1 MKKLKIAVA
10 GLGRIGRIHLKN
22 LASHNQV
29 EVAGVMD
36 IDVSS
41 KTYGEELGIGFF
53 TGNFD
58 DLLGIPGLDAVAIC
72 SPTDTHA
79 DFVTRAAMAG
89 KHIFCEKPLDL
100 SLKRVKEVLKTLE
113 ETKVK
118 CMLGFNRR
126 FDPEFRKIRELVAQG
141 AVGDPQVVKI
151 TSRDPGPPPVSYI
164 RSSGGIFL
172 DMTIHDFDMA
182 RYISGK
188 QVKEVFSRGAILVD
202 PEIGKA
208 GDLDTAIT
216 TLIFED
222 NTMAVIDNC
231 RKAVYGYDQRLEVF
245 GSKGMLMADN
255 KFKDYHRLYG
265 DFAVSGSLPMN
276 FFMDRYAD
284 SYKIEI
290 NSFVKSVLD
299 GAEMPV
305 DGIDGLQSLVI
316 GLAAKKST
324 VENRLVKISE
334 IHL

>member
-1 MKKLKIAVA
+1 MKKLKIAIA
-10 GLGRIGRIHLKN
+10 GLGRIGKIHLKN
-22 LASHNQV
+22 LAGHSQV
-29 EVAGVMD
+29 ELAGVMD
-36 IDVSS
+36 IDANS
-41 KTYGEELGIGFF
+41 KIYAEELGIGFF

-58 DLLGIPGLDAVAIC
+58 DLIGIPGLDAVAIC

-79 DFVTRAAMAG
+79 EFVTRAAMAG
-89 KHIFCEKPLDL
+89 KQVFCEKPLDL
-100 SLKRVKEVLKTLE
+100 SLKRVKEVLRTLE

-126 FDPEFRKIRELVAQG
+126 FDPEFRKIRELVSEG
-141 AVGDPQVVKI
+141 AVGDPQVIKI

-188 QVKEVFSRGAILVD
+188 QVKEVFSRGATLVD
-202 PEIGKA
+202 AEIGKA

-255 KFKDYHRLYG
+255 KFKDYYRLYG
-265 DFAVSGSLPMN
+265 DSAVTGSLPMN
-276 FFMDRYAD
+276 FFMDRYAE
-284 SYKIEI
+284 SYMIEI
-290 NSFVKSVLD
+290 NSFVKSVVD
-299 GAEMPV
+299 GTEMPV
-305 DGIDGLQSLVI
+305 DGNDGLQSLVI

-324 VENRLVKISE
+324 FENRLVKISE